1 MDFLNKGFAQVS
13 DLFGSMTPGTRIT
26 TALLLVVVVVS
37 MGYLF
42 HYQVSGP
49 DLFLMGGVNLPPS
62 HIPAMEAAFA
72 TAGLNSYEI
81 EGTRIRIPR
90 NQRAAYMG
98 ALADANAMPPEWGN
112 ALENTIAQEGVFIS
126 QDQRQDRLRIAK
138 QKELGLIIR
147 SMQGIENAAVL
158 YDTRTKRGFRRE
170 TVTTA
175 SVSVKPLGNDELTE
189 TQVSAIRHLVAGSI
203 AGMKPENVTVASLNG
218 GRIYSGGPE
227 SANSA
232 TQNAYRKLKDADED
246 RLKAKVL
253 EALAYVPGVIATVN
267 VELDKELMT
276 RKQSVKHGLKPVTV
290 FMEEKT
296 SSSTSQGGQSGGRAG
311 YTANAPVA
319 LASASQS
326 QESEK
331 SADESES
338 AQRSVVDE
346 EHSVTDSVGHLP
358 TRVTVVVGIPKSYFE
373 SIWHKQ
379 NPVAEGEEAKS
390 PDKAALDT
398 IQQAEISK
406 IQKHVAGLLPIVERV
421 TDPTELVTVNPFQDI
436 EQAAIP
442 TPGLGENTMAWFGQ
456 YWSTLGMLGLVA
468 FSLVT
473 LRSMIGRP
481 SGSPDSEEE
490 ADTLSME
497 MSREGGE
504 ADAVAVA
511 HRLGRLSKGG
521 PSLRDELSEVVR
533 EDPDTAANILRTWI
547 GTPTGKAG

>member
-13 DLFGSMTPGTRIT
+13 DLFRSMTPGTRIT

-37 MGYLF
+37 VGYLF

-49 DLFLMGGVNLPPS
+49 DLFLMNGVNLPPS
-62 HIPAMEAAFA
+62 HLPAMEAAFA
-72 TAGLNSYEI
+72 KAGLNSYEI
-81 EGTRIRIPR
+81 EGTRIRVPR

-98 ALADANAMPPEWGN
+98 ALADDNAMPPEWGKS
-112 ALENTIAQEGVFIS
+112 LDGTIAQEGVFVS
-126 QDQRQDRLRIAK
+126 QEQRQDRLRNAK

-147 SMQGIENAAVL
+147 SMKGIENASVL
-158 YDTRTKRGFRRE
+158 YDTNTKRGFKPQ
-170 TVTTA
+170 TVNTA
-175 SVSVKPLGNDELTE
+175 SVSVKPLGNNELSE
-189 TQVSAIRHLVAGSI
+189 TQVSAIRHLVAGAI
-203 AGMKPENVTVASLNG
+203 AGMKPENVTVTSLNG

-227 SANSA
+227 TADSAI
-232 TQNAYRKLKDADED
+232 QNAYMKLKEANED

-267 VELDKELMT
+267 VELDKERMS
-276 RKQSVKHGLKPVTV
+276 RKQSVKHGPKPVTLY
-290 FMEEKT
+290 MEEKT
-296 SSSTSQGGQSGGRAG
+296 LSRTSQGEQSGGRAG

-326 QESEK
+326 QGTEK
-331 SADESES
+331 SEDESES

-358 TRVTVVVGIPKSYFE
+358 TRVTVVVGIPRSYFE
-373 SIWHKQ
+373 SIWRKQ

-390 PDKAALDT
+390 PDQAALDT
-398 IQQAEISK
+398 IQTAEISK
-406 IQKHVAGLLPIVERV
+406 IQKHVAGLLPGVENV
-421 TDPTELVTVNPFQDI
+421 SDPTELVTVNPFQDI
-436 EQAAIP
+436 ELAAIP

-456 YWSTLGMLGLVA
+456 YWGTLGMLGLVA

-473 LRSMIGRP
+473 LRSMIGAP
-481 SGSPDSEEE
+481 SVSPDSEAP

-497 MSREGGE
+497 MSGEGGE
-504 ADAVAVA
+504 ADVIAVA

-521 PSLRDELSEVVR
+521 PSLRDELSEVVK